1 VPVRARAAA
10 LLLGLIGVIGVGGVV
25 LAAPAS
31 ADGNPTIVGVL
42 EQDKKP
48 VPGVTITV
56 STADGFNASAQSGAD
71 GAWKVEVPKAGSYS
85 VTLDEATLPQ
95 GVALSKPGDNKRT
108 VLVFGGLPAT
118 VQFALG
124 EQQGGGEGLLDR
136 FLQLLTDGILFGLI
150 LSMAGVGLSLIYGTT
165 GLTNFAHGELLT
177 LGAVSAYVFNNVAGL
192 DFILSA
198 VLALLVCAVLGALQ
212 DRGLWKPLR
221 RRGTGLIAMLVVSI
235 GLSILLRY
243 VILFFFGGYTEQF
256 RSYSGQPGF
265 AIGPID
271 MTPKALIGAGVA
283 IILIGLTVLWLLKT
297 RMGKAS
303 RAVAD
308 NPALASASGIDVE
321 RVINV
326 VWIFG
331 ATLAAFGGILLA
343 LNRGVNWQMG
353 FQILLLIFAGVTVG
367 GLGTAFG
374 ALVGCLLVGV
384 LIEVSTLIVPPEL
397 KSLGALAILIV
408 VLLIRPQGILGR
420 RERVG

>member
-1 VPVRARAAA
+1 MRTRATA
-10 LLLGLIGVIGVGGVV
+10 LLLGLIGLLGVGGVV
-25 LAAPAS
+25 LAAPAAAAGGS
-31 ADGNPTIVGVL
+31 TIVGVL

-56 STADGFNASAQSGAD
+56 STPAGFNQSAQSGPD
-71 GAWKVEVPKAGSYS
+71 GAWKVEVPEAGSYT
-85 VTLDEATLPQ
+85 VTLEEATLPQ
-95 GVALSKPGDNKRT
+95 GVSLTTPGDNKRS
-108 VLVFGGLPAT
+108 VLVFSGLPAT
-118 VQFALG
+118 VQFKLG
-124 EQQGGGEGLLDR
+124 VQQGGGESVLDR

-150 LSMAGVGLSLIYGTT
+150 LSLAGVGLSLIYGTT

-177 LGAVSAYVFNNVAGL
+177 LGAVSAYIFNNIAGL

-235 GLSILLRY
+235 GLSIFLRY
-243 VILFFFGGYTEQF
+243 VILFFFGGDTEQY
-256 RSYSGQPGF
+256 RSFNGQPGIS
-265 AIGPID
+265 IGPVD

-283 IILIGLTVLWLLKT
+283 IVLIGLTVLWLLKS

-374 ALVGCLLVGV
+374 ALVGCLIVGV

-397 KSLGALAILIV
+397 KSVGALAILII

>member
-1 VPVRARAAA
+1 MRTRATA
-10 LLLGLIGVIGVGGVV
+10 LLLGLIGLLGVGGVL
-25 LAAPAS
+25 LASPAAA
-31 ADGNPTIVGVL
+31 ADGGSSIVGVL

-56 STADGFNASAQSGAD
+56 STAAGFSSSAQSGPD

-95 GVALSKPGDNKRT
+95 GVSLTTPGDNKRS
-108 VLVFGGLPAT
+108 VLVFAGLPAT
-118 VQFALG
+118 VQFKLG
-124 EQQGGGEGLLDR
+124 VQEGGGESVLDR

-150 LSMAGVGLSLIYGTT
+150 LSLAGVGLSLIYGTT

-177 LGAVSAYVFNNVAGL
+177 LGAVSAYIFNNVAGL

-198 VLALLVCAVLGALQ
+198 VLALIVCAVLGALQ

-235 GLSILLRY
+235 GLSIFLRY
-243 VILFFFGGYTEQF
+243 VILFFFGGYTEQY
-256 RSYSGQPGF
+256 RSFNGQPGIS
-265 AIGPID
+265 IGPVD

-283 IILIGLTVLWLLKT
+283 IVLIALTVLWLLKT

-374 ALVGCLLVGV
+374 ALVGCLVVGV

-397 KSLGALAILIV
+397 KSVGALAILII